1 MSDARLTP
9 EKNGLRYGIYT
20 TGAMIVYFLVASLF
34 GLTDRIEFSFL
45 NGIIMSIGV
54 TLAIRHFK
62 YAKDDHMA
70 YLQGFGTGIIT
81 GAVAGVLFGL
91 FFIVYAAIN
100 PALMDQISARDLFG
114 FDLSVVI
121 AFLAIVLQS
130 VMGASIV
137 ALIAMQYYKSPD
149 HKPIEEVE

>member
-1 MSDARLTP
+1 MSDTRLTS

-20 TGAMIVYFLVASLF
+20 TGAMIIYFLVASLF
-34 GLTDRIEFSFL
+34 DLTDRIEFSFL

-70 YLQGFGTGIIT
+70 YLQGLGTGIIT

-91 FFIVYAAIN
+91 FFVIYATIN

-114 FDLSVVI
+114 YDLSVVI

-130 VMGASIV
+130 FMGASIV